1 MSTNRF
7 DQAIATGWAS
17 SRAERAIARRCRSMS
32 RTSAANYRKV
42 IVALYV
48 TVESEGWCDG
58 VLNLASNVQIGEA
71 AGLKGKAVAKYLRFA
86 EADKVTRTFRDGL
99 VCRVIVLLDHKDA
112 RKRVWNLECQS
123 GEASRNTVRVG
134 A

>member
-1 MSTNRF
+1 MN
-7 DQAIATGWAS
+7 
-17 SRAERAIARRCRSMS
+17 

-42 IVALYV
+42 IVALFLTAETGEYW
-48 TVESEGWCDG
+48 GDG